1 MEHPRIEVR
10 NLKKSFR
17 EKVILDGINLKVC
30 AGKSLVIIGASG
42 SGKSVLT
49 RCIVGLLK
57 PDNGDILLDGQLLY
71 PDIMNNRAFIA
82 SSIGYLF
89 QNAALFDSLTV
100 LENVSFGP
108 HFMQKRNI
116 EDANEIAKEIM
127 LKLDINPKFWF
138 LYPKELS
145 GSSRKIVAIARA
157 LAVKPKVI
165 IFDEPSTGLDV
176 RASQKLDSLIRDCVE
191 KENITSITITHDM
204 NSARRLADDIA
215 MLHEGKFIWSGKS
228 NQMNKSNNI
237 NVERFIQPFLDTNF
251 NTIRGSQ

>member
-1 MEHPRIEVR
+1 
-10 NLKKSFR
+10 
-17 EKVILDGINLKVC
+17 
-30 AGKSLVIIGASG
+30 
-42 SGKSVLT
+42 
-49 RCIVGLLK
+49 
-57 PDNGDILLDGQLLY
+57 
-71 PDIMNNRAFIA
+71 
-82 SSIGYLF
+82 
-89 QNAALFDSLTV
+89 
-100 LENVSFGP
+100 
-108 HFMQKRNI
+108 
-116 EDANEIAKEIM
+116 M

-138 LYPKELS
+138 LHPKELS

-215 MLHEGKFIWSGKS
+215 MLHKGKFIWSGKS